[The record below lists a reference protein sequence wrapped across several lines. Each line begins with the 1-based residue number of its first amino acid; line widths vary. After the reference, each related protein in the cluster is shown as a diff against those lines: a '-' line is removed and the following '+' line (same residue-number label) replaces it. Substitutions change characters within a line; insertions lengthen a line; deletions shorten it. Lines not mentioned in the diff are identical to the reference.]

1 MSRILLIIGTGGFLG
16 SIARY
21 LSQQYFQKYFP
32 SSFPYGTM
40 WVNIAG
46 CFFIGIIYA
55 LAEKGNIL
63 TPEWRL
69 FLATGFCG
77 GFTTFSTFAFE
88 NISLLR
94 DGEYFYAAVYTG
106 ISVFAGII
114 AAFIGAFL
122 MKQF

>member
-1 MSRILLIIGTGGFLG
+1 MSRIVIIIGIGGFIG
-16 SIARY
+16 SVARY
-21 LSQQYFQKYFP
+21 LTQQLFQKHFP

-46 CFFIGIIYA
+46 CFLIGVIYG
-55 LAEKGNIL
+55 LSEKGSIL

-88 NISLLR
+88 NIGLLR
-94 DGEYFYAAVYTG
+94 DGEYFYAAVYTSV
-106 ISVFAGII
+106 SVFAGLI
-114 AAFIGAFL
+114 AAFLGTSLVKLF
-122 MKQF
+122 